1 MDRTD
6 HEWRNGAGK
15 FCAAPFCLRGSDPG
29 DTLIFQRRDLSF
41 PNTIAIR
48 GNMDLYQPI
57 LGLVGS
63 REPIDLSS
71 EFLTGQLQSDAV
83 QRLRGEC
90 PFFRSLANF
99 RLLLVGDL
107 RAVAPDFERF
117 ALNTN
122 DYPVIAFNGPRPIQP
137 GQRFLKTPFPSCHL
151 GNTPPEEFLAGIRA
165 RKYLY
170 AASISAA
177 PLPVSAEKQIE
188 RARQTMEHLETAS
201 RISPRNDFQHAE
213 LGR

>member
-1 MDRTD
+1 
-6 HEWRNGAGK
+6 
-15 FCAAPFCLRGSDPG
+15 
-29 DTLIFQRRDLSF
+29 
-41 PNTIAIR
+41 
-48 GNMDLYQPI
+48 
-57 LGLVGS
+57 
-63 REPIDLSS
+63 
-71 EFLTGQLQSDAV
+71 LQSDAV

-137 GQRFLKTPFPSCHL
+137 GQSLAGISFLNWLGQRFLKTPFPSCHL